1 MPQLGSADP
10 ARTST
15 VSDKPVAPYK
25 EDDGQTQL
33 QIPAPDRL
41 SKTAKENNQP
51 TATLAKTLPP
61 KSEAQTDKKKAGKGK
76 TDTKKK
82 KGGK

>member
-10 ARTST
+10 ARTSN
-15 VSDKPVAPYK
+15 VSDKPVTPYK

-33 QIPAPDRL
+33 QMPVPDRL
-41 SKTAKENNQP
+41 SKTVKESN
-51 TATLAKTLPP
+51 P
-61 KSEAQTDKKKAGKGK
+61 KSEVQTEKKKAGKGK

>member
-10 ARTST
+10 ARTSN

-33 QIPAPDRL
+33 QIPAADRP
-41 SKTAKENNQP
+41 SKTTKENNS
-51 TATLAKTLPP
+51 
-61 KSEAQTDKKKAGKGK
+61 KSEAQTEKKKTGKGK
-76 TDTKKK
+76 ADTKKK
-82 KGGK
+82 KGGKWRFDLDFVNE

>member
-1 MPQLGSADP
+1 MNPDIFELMPQLGSADP
-10 ARTST
+10 AGTST

-41 SKTAKENNQP
+41 SKTAKENN
-51 TATLAKTLPP
+51 P